1 MENNRTWEFLD
12 LLGARTTAD
21 VDLDPS
27 TLNELVSVTCM
38 LQRVVQEDR
47 IYFRAINRVGLAVV
61 LEKKFLSDKF
71 VRVSREL
78 AEIELRINFN
88 ASHPEYILVPE
99 ETIH

>member
-1 MENNRTWEFLD
+1 MENHKTWEFLN
-12 LLGARTTAD
+12 LLGARNVAD

-27 TLNELVSVTCM
+27 TLNELISVTCM

-47 IYFRAINRVGLAVV
+47 TYFRAINKVGLVVV

-78 AEIELRINFN
+78 AEIGLRINFN
-88 ASHPEYILVPE
+88 ASHPEYVLVPE